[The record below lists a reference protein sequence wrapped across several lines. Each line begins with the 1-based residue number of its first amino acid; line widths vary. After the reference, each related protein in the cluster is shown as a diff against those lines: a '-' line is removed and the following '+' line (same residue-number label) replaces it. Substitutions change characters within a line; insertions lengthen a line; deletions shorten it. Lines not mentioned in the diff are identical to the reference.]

1 MYDFCN
7 DRSLHEIEEGRSEL
21 QLDSSVAVCI
31 AVQHEN
37 LYILVLPQ
45 YISLCCTIHDIR
57 YLFPSLKGS
66 AILYLWLVATSC
78 SYG

>member
-21 QLDSSVAVCI
+21 QLDSSVAVRN

-37 LYILVLPQ
+37 LYILVLPLSIFHFTVP
-45 YISLCCTIHDIR
+45 YMTLDTC
-57 YLFPSLKGS
+57 FP
-66 AILYLWLVATSC
+66 V
-78 SYG
+78 